1 MPNSRVCPAC
11 GSNETRRSRRRGARE
26 RLLSLGGIYP
36 YVCKNCRKR
45 FWADRKRW
53 AAKALLAAVCLALAL
68 AAGWWLFQAAD
79 SPVSRSEPTPPTV
92 QGDLDSKG
100 LELRQQTDALAKS
113 LADLRREK
121 NELQAELLALR
132 RQLTGP
138 AHADGAAARPEP
150 LSTKPARKLLGR
162 IPFATGSITINADGG
177 KLLKT
182 IAQRLEQSNME
193 RVLARGNADFTLPGA
208 RTAALGLD
216 NAGLAMARA
225 MSVYR
230 ALLTLGVDQKRLS
243 AAVSGA
249 PARDEKA
256 LGTVGVWLLSP
267 ASAPLAAGP
276 PPK

>member
-1 MPNSRVCPAC
+1 M
-11 GSNETRRSRRRGARE
+11 
-26 RLLSLGGIYP
+26 SLGGIYP

-45 FWADRKRW
+45 FWVNREGW
-53 AAKALLAAVCLALAL
+53 TNKALWIAVCMAVAL
-68 AAGWWLFQAAD
+68 AAGWWLFKAAD
-79 SPVSRSEPTPPTV
+79 APVPGPEPAPPAV
-92 QGDLDSKG
+92 QGELDSKG
-100 LELRQQTDALAKS
+100 LELREQADALAKS

-138 AHADGAAARPEP
+138 AHAGGAATQPPLPDTRPEINSP
-150 LSTKPARKLLGR
+150 QSAKKLLGR
-162 IPFATGSITINADGG
+162 IPFATGSIAINANSEE
-177 KLLKT
+177 LLKT

-193 RVLARGNADFTLPGA
+193 RVLVRGNADSTLAGA
-208 RTAALGLD
+208 RSAALGLD

-230 ALLTLGVDQKRLS
+230 ALLTLGVDQERLT

-267 ASAPLAAGP
+267 ASAPLAAGT